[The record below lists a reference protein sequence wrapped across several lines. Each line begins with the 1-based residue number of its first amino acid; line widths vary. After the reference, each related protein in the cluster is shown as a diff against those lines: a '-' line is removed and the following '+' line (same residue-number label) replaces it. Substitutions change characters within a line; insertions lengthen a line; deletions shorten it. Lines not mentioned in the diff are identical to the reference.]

1 MLRPR
6 PTAIRPTIGEYLSP
20 GRRREIFTTGYA
32 YKTHWTRLMLLRLKS
47 LDNTGLSDEDILATL
62 NMEFKQPDAVE
73 EIWQE
78 RALLATGPRTDGTW
92 TIPMEKMVVEMAS
105 SGKTVMEITTE
116 LYRLYKKPGAWAETY
131 RKIQELKLNGSI
143 R

>member
-1 MLRPR
+1 MFEHPNVAAMLRPR

-62 NMEFKQPDAVE
+62 KMEFKQPDAVE

-78 RALLATGPRTDGTW
+78 RALLATGKLINLLLTCLDRGCLSNPGNRTQG
-92 TIPMEKMVVEMAS
+92 
-105 SGKTVMEITTE
+105 
-116 LYRLYKKPGAWAETY
+116 
-131 RKIQELKLNGSI
+131 
-143 R
+143 

>member
-20 GRRREIFTTGYA
+20 SQHRKIFTTRYA

-62 NMEFKQPDAVE
+62 QMEFKQPDAVE

-78 RALLATGPRTDGTW
+78 RALLATGPRADSTW
-92 TIPMEKMVVEMAS
+92 TIPMEKIVVEMAN

-116 LYRLYKKPGAWAETY
+116 LHRLYKKPGAWAETY